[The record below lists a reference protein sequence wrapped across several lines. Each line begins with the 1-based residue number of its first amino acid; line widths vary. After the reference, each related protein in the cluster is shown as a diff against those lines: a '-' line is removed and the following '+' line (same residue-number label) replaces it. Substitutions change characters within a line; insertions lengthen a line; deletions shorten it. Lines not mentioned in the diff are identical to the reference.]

1 MRCQPLFA
9 PIKKEIFYLEFTFPI
24 WSAPPLKIG
33 GSVGFTASFGVSL
46 GGRACLEDRKVEM
59 VLTPEASLSVRVL
72 GTTNANGRVVCVTSL
87 VAMSLAFR
95 WRRPCSWT

>member
-72 GTTNANGRVVCVTSL
+72 GTTNANRRVTSP